1 MLPFKLDMKS
11 RRTGWGKRVNFGLKF
26 SFYNPSYKKKE
37 TEWRKHQP
45 TTLKNLKIV
54 LLSFFHP
61 RHR

>member
-1 MLPFKLDMKS
+1 MKS